1 MSLPARF
8 KGAEDALHA
17 AAIAAVGLR
26 DFGDAPEYLPG
37 LSQLLAALDE
47 DGPRFAPG
55 GREFVWGA
63 LAGALV
69 SRLTLVQGLAAHAD
83 VSPQTVQR
91 PLVITGVPRTGTTA
105 LHKLLSVDPQ
115 FQGLEKWL
123 TVFPQ
128 VRPPR
133 ETWSDNPQF
142 QATAAGLEAF
152 FKEAPD
158 MRAAHNIVADE
169 VDECLEILKQG
180 FCSNL
185 WGSSFRVP
193 QYDRWW
199 REQSEQ
205 ASYRYFSKAIGL
217 IGARDAGKTW
227 LLKNPGHIMQL
238 PALFEVFPE
247 ACVVQTHRDPA
258 QALASLASVLTM
270 ARRVSEGEHVDMHEI
285 GQRETENWA
294 RATEAAIDAR
304 AKMPE
309 NRFIDIHQTDF
320 HADPLGTVKKIYG
333 HFGFALSAE
342 TERAM
347 RQRIEAN
354 PEGAHGAHSY
364 RLEAFGLAPQT
375 VRERFSRYITA
386 YGLC

>member
-1 MSLPARF
+1 MTLPARF

-17 AAIAAVGLR
+17 TASAATGLS
-26 DFGDAPEYLPG
+26 DFGNAAEYLPG
-37 LSQLLAALDE
+37 LSQLLAAIDE

-55 GREFVWGA
+55 GREFVWNA
-63 LAGALV
+63 IVGALV
-69 SRLTLVQGLAAHAD
+69 SRLMLTRGLAAYAD
-83 VSPQTVQR
+83 VSPQTTLR

-128 VRPPR
+128 PRPPR
-133 ETWSDNPQF
+133 ETWSGNPQF

-152 FKEAPD
+152 FEAAPE

-205 ASYRYFSKAIGL
+205 ASYRYLSKAIGL
-217 IGARDAGKTW
+217 IGARDTDKTW

-238 PALFEVFPE
+238 PALFEVFPD

-258 QALASLASVLTM
+258 QALPSLASVLTM
-270 ARRVSEGEHVDMHEI
+270 ARRISEGERVDMHEI
-285 GQRETENWA
+285 GQREMENWA
-294 RATEAAIDAR
+294 RATEVAIEAR
-304 AKMPE
+304 AKMPQ
-309 NRFIDIHQTDF
+309 NRFIDIRQRDF
-320 HADPLGTVKKIYG
+320 HADPLGTVRKIYS

-347 RQRIEAN
+347 RQRIEAS
-354 PEGAHGAHSY
+354 PERAHGAHSY
-364 RLEAFGLAPQT
+364 SLEEFGLAPQA
-375 VRERFSRYITA
+375 VRERFSRYITT
-386 YGLC
+386 YGLH